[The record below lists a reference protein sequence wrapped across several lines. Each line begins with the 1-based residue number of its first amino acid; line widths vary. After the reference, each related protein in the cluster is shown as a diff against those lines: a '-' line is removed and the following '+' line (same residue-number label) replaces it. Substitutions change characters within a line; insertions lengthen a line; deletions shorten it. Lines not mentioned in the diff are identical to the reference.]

1 MRLPLAAAAALL
13 ALATPSAR
21 AEPVFALRAG
31 VAPAFGSAA
40 ADVPVA
46 DAVSLQVPL
55 QLDALWRRGRFAAG
69 VYGSWGWGRVDA
81 CEGSCSGS
89 VWRAGLQGT
98 YSFAP
103 VRGAEPW
110 AGLAAGYEWA
120 IAKRGR
126 GGGEISTTWR
136 GFELLAAQGGV
147 EWRVARMSALGPFV
161 MVGVGRYADLS
172 VDTGVESASASI
184 PERALHGWIQVGLRA
199 RLVLGGDP

>member
-1 MRLPLAAAAALL
+1 MRLPAAAAAALL
-13 ALATPSAR
+13 ALAAPAAR
-21 AEPVFALRAG
+21 AEPVFALRAA

-40 ADVPVA
+40 DDVPVG

-55 QLDALWRRGRFAAG
+55 QLDALWRHRSFAAG

-81 CEGSCSGS
+81 CEGSCGAS

-98 YSFAP
+98 WSFAP

-120 IAKRGR
+120 IARR
-126 GGGEISTTWR
+126 RRSGGEVSSTWR

-147 EWRVARMSALGPFV
+147 EWRVARMTALGPYVLLGF
-161 MVGVGRYADLS
+161 GRYDELS
-172 VDTGVESASASI
+172 VDTGIESATASI
-184 PERALHGWIQVGLRA
+184 PERALHGWIQVGVRA
-199 RLVLGGDP
+199 RLVLGGER